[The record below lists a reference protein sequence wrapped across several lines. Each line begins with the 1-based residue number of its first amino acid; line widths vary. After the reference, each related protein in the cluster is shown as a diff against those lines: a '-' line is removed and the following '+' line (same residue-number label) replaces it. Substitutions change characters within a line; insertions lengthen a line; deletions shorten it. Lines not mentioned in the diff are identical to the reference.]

1 MLITIPPFPT
11 QDFVHFSRRKG
22 GTYPSQRTFD
32 NRFFSSRY
40 ALRPTSAPDSRA
52 RARGSNSILKDR
64 GCGAVASVGELVTEY
79 LGELYPAWR
88 WFEKQIAIKKAQK
101 RLHVRPELPDFY
113 NIMLERHRDDEDGYD
128 LLFVDPVLR
137 GNFASR
143 LCHSC
148 DPNCAT
154 VVVAHEGRY
163 RICVYALRDIARG
176 EELTFDYSSVTE
188 SEEEFKA
195 AICLCGTS
203 ACRGAFLSILH
214 V

>member
-1 MLITIPPFPT
+1 M
-11 QDFVHFSRRKG
+11 
-22 GTYPSQRTFD
+22 
-32 NRFFSSRY
+32 
-40 ALRPTSAPDSRA
+40 
-52 RARGSNSILKDR
+52 
-64 GCGAVASVGELVTEY
+64 
-79 LGELYPAWR
+79 
-88 WFEKQIAIKKAQK
+88 
-101 RLHVRPELPDFY
+101 
-113 NIMLERHRDDEDGYD
+113 
-128 LLFVDPVLR
+128 DPVLR

-203 ACRGAFLSILH
+203 ACRGAFLSMAGAGAFFAAPPFVICAAFSASVSRPTRSATRASSGRL
-214 V
+214 VLRKGKKGGAFRPRR